1 MNIAFR
7 VDLGFKR
14 GLGHLTRSLALAE
27 QFKKPEN
34 RIFFYIPFNKY
45 ASGLIKEN
53 GCCTVPSKD
62 PDTKLLSDLTDQPET
77 LVITDVLYPKQRYLA
92 KLKKRSFMLVSLDDL
107 AEVYFASDIVI
118 HGSIDRKRYGGEKG
132 SKFLAGNKY
141 VMINR
146 EFRGKKR
153 ESKEFNSKKLTIL
166 ISVGGSDPNNLTMG
180 LMKILSEIK
189 DRFYFYLVIGPY
201 ADRVKELKRYAR
213 EAIEPRKV
221 FVGARHLSEI
231 LLKSDIA
238 IVSGG
243 RMAYE
248 CAFVGIPMIAVCQA
262 PHQVPTVRAFARRGC
277 LVAAGCFPCIRSD
290 MLKAKLVELDEN
302 RNLLKTM
309 SARGRK
315 IVDGKGAE
323 RVADFIRDVY
333 GKKLGDLKQELP

>member
-1 MNIAFR
+1 
-7 VDLGFKR
+7 
-14 GLGHLTRSLALAE
+14 
-27 QFKKPEN
+27 
-34 RIFFYIPFNKY
+34 
-45 ASGLIKEN
+45 
-53 GCCTVPSKD
+53 
-62 PDTKLLSDLTDQPET
+62 
-77 LVITDVLYPKQRYLA
+77 
-92 KLKKRSFMLVSLDDL
+92 MLVSLDDL

-118 HGSIDRKRYGGEKG
+118 HGSIDRKRYVGEKG
-132 SKFLAGNKY
+132 SKFLAGSKY
-141 VMINR
+141 VIINK
-146 EFRGKKR
+146 EFRAKKR
-153 ESKEFNSKKLTIL
+153 KSKEFNSKKLTVL
-166 ISVGGSDPNNLTMG
+166 ISLGGSDPNNLTMG
-180 LMKILSEIK
+180 VLEILSEIK

-213 EAIEPRKV
+213 EAIKPRKV

-238 IVSGG
+238 IVAGG

-277 LVAAGCFPCIRSD
+277 LVAAGCFPCIKSD

-333 GKKLGDLKQELP
+333 GKKLGALK